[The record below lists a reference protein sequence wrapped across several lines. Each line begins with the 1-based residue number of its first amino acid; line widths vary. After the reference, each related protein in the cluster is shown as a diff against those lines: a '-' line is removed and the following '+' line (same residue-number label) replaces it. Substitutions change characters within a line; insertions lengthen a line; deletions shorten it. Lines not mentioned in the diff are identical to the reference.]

1 MACIHQLSS
10 TCPFHALA
18 RCHHPHS
25 QPQLHILCPSHRLR
39 GLGSISLGLE
49 SRSVE
54 VLHLALL
61 AVLSMSLA
69 QRPLIRTTPGPW
81 ENNLPTPQL
90 PCPQSSHP
98 PHLHAP
104 PPLVPCRM
112 QCRLT
117 SHLANRSSLSPL
129 RSAAMRLSSLS
140 ERRTTRDATAM

>member
-18 RCHHPHS
+18 RSHHLHS
-25 QPQLHILCPSHRLR
+25 QPQLQILCPSHRLR

-69 QRPLIRTTPGPW
+69 HRPLIRTTPGPW

-90 PCPQSSHP
+90 P
-98 PHLHAP
+98 
-104 PPLVPCRM
+104 
-112 QCRLT
+112 
-117 SHLANRSSLSPL
+117 SPI
-129 RSAAMRLSSLS
+129 LSSAPS
-140 ERRTTRDATAM
+140 PCSPAACAVSYAV

>member
-18 RCHHPHS
+18 RSHHLHS
-25 QPQLHILCPSHRLR
+25 QPQLQILCPSHRLR

-69 QRPLIRTTPGPW
+69 QRP
-81 ENNLPTPQL
+81 
-90 PCPQSSHP
+90 
-98 PHLHAP
+98 
-104 PPLVPCRM
+104 
-112 QCRLT
+112 
-117 SHLANRSSLSPL
+117 
-129 RSAAMRLSSLS
+129 
-140 ERRTTRDATAM
+140 